1 METITFDWLT
11 TVVIVLLAVA
21 FIFFAVGFLVVNYQN
36 KEFKSGNQNLHK
48 MKDESERRYKERSVE
63 LLQQKGALEHLL
75 QGYNQEQLEQEL
87 DRLKGEI
94 GIAVVNGGDAAVLI
108 CLANAVKNSLKNL
121 KEGRK
126 IGYHIDE

>member
-11 TVVIVLLAVA
+11 IVVIVLLAVA
-21 FIFFAVGFLVVNYQN
+21 FIFFAIGFAVVNHQN
-36 KEFKSGNQNLHK
+36 KELKSGNANLHK
-48 MKDESERRYKERSVE
+48 MKGESEMRCKERYAE
-63 LLQQKGALEHLL
+63 LQQQKGALEFLL
-75 QGYNQEQLEQEL
+75 QRYDQEQLEREL

-94 GIAVVNGGDAAVLI
+94 GVAVVNGGDAAILI
-108 CLANAVKNSLKNL
+108 CLANAVRDVLKKL